1 MADFR
6 EYDGY
11 FLGAGESRYA
21 ARGYYS
27 DNDANPSTRHSRDR
41 QAPSPPPTRRAGGDP
56 SYARQAPSPPPRRP
70 PRYYYE
76 PENQPQEIVER
87 PSTRQHPSP
96 PPRRRPKESDGEQYP
111 LPVRRRSVSP
121 PSRTRE
127 RSSRVVASPP
137 PPLNRI
143 SGSRD
148 PNDAAEFARP
158 LASRFSSQPPPPRP
172 EHERS
177 RSFGSP
183 LIYISP
189 PGEESR
195 PYPVDDVKPFQPPA
209 APAHHKSRRVTLTG
223 GELPAFDDDSV
234 AIRPE
239 DSRSQ
244 LTQSVGLTS
253 KPSLSRSSTGTL
265 GKKVYQYSQLQE
277 GEFRLVELL
286 PARMSTIKCKV
297 HHASLRNP
305 PRYTAVSYAWGDP
318 GDTAMLSLENVE
330 IPVALSLHGAL
341 AALRHPSRSLMIW
354 IDALCIDQQN
364 GAERTE
370 QVHRMTDIY
379 SNADT
384 VAIWLGP
391 EADDSDL
398 ATDILKRVASDD
410 DPQALLSFL
419 TKLSRRT
426 LGTVVALFEREYWRR
441 LWVVQEVFHA
451 KDIMVY
457 CGSSSLPWS
466 DYKRASDA
474 FVNNKAHISHFFPSH
489 VPQSDRRAVATHF
502 GFAQVLTYQGPASL
516 PDLASITGL
525 GDASLLEVMRACRRK
540 LSTEPRD
547 KVFGLLGV
555 LPPAIRDEFPVDYNL
570 PVKEVYT
577 NVVDYLLHTTH
588 RLDVICESIHFPVHT
603 SSFGLPSWVPDWSH
617 SPLTAAMGL
626 AGRFSAAGTSR
637 ADARFVGRRRGNLDM
652 AAIEVGRISVTGMS
666 VGTACTLGDYLM
678 AFLHWRALLL
688 GRLREESLAAP
699 GWEDTKFSRR
709 AQSLFCRTL
718 CLDQVPA
725 RWASGQR
732 GSSNGWLAATYHVF
746 ASLMGDRLPEL
757 PLDRGLWSYVDAD
770 VGIKSEDRRGFLQ
783 GHFGSKMMGRCFCI
797 TEDGRMGMGSG
808 SMTPGDV
815 IVVPLG
821 CSTPVILRPEG
832 GRGEHRFVGD
842 VYLDGYMYG
851 RAMEEM
857 GNKEKEVRRYV
868 LH

>member
-1 MADFR
+1 MIDFR
-6 EYDGY
+6 LKSVRVATDKLPLLRREDSTGSPAKRVTSDKLPPLHREDGP
-11 FLGAGESRYA
+11 GIVQTERVPG
-21 ARGYYS
+21 
-27 DNDANPSTRHSRDR
+27 DNIPPLRREDSPRSPMMVPSKAPSTLF
-41 QAPSPPPTRRAGGDP
+41 GGDP
-56 SYARQAPSPPPRRP
+56 HHRP
-70 PRYYYE
+70 QGR
-76 PENQPQEIVER
+76 
-87 PSTRQHPSP
+87 
-96 PPRRRPKESDGEQYP
+96 G
-111 LPVRRRSVSP
+111 
-121 PSRTRE
+121 
-127 RSSRVVASPP
+127 ASP
-137 PPLNRI
+137 L
-143 SGSRD
+143 
-148 PNDAAEFARP
+148 ARRAT
-158 LASRFSSQPPPPRP
+158 LA
-172 EHERS
+172 
-177 RSFGSP
+177 
-183 LIYISP
+183 
-189 PGEESR
+189 
-195 PYPVDDVKPFQPPA
+195 
-209 APAHHKSRRVTLTG
+209 G
-223 GELPAFDDDSV
+223 GELLGLDDDPV
-234 AIRPE
+234 TIRPE
-239 DSRSQ
+239 DSQSQ
-244 LTQSVGLTS
+244 PTQSVGLAS
-253 KPSLSRSSTGTL
+253 EPPLSRSSSTGTL
-265 GKKVYQYSQLQE
+265 GKKVYRYAELRE

-297 HHASLRNP
+297 HHVSLRNP
-305 PRYTAVSYAWGDP
+305 PPYTAVSYAWGDP
-318 GDTAMLSLENVE
+318 GDTAMLSLENIE

-341 AALRHPSRSLMIW
+341 GALRHASRPLMVW

-370 QVHRMTDIY
+370 QVHCMTDIY

-398 ATDILKRVASDD
+398 ATDILKRVAEEADN
-410 DPQALLSFL
+410 PQALLSFL
-419 TKLSRRT
+419 TRKLSRRT

-451 KDIMVY
+451 KDITVY
-457 CGSSSLPWS
+457 CGSSALPWS
-466 DYKRASDA
+466 VYKRASDA

-489 VPQSDRRAVATHF
+489 VPQSDRSTVATHF
-502 GFAQVLTYQGPASL
+502 GFSQVLTYQGPASL
-516 PDLASITGL
+516 PNIASITGL

-617 SPLTAAMGL
+617 SPLTAAVGL
-626 AGRFSAAGTSR
+626 AGRFYAAGASR
-637 ADARFVGRRRGNLDM
+637 ADARFVGRRRANLDM
-652 AAIEVGRISVTGMS
+652 AALEVGRIIVTGMS

-688 GRLREESLAAP
+688 GHLREESLAAP
-699 GWEDTKFSRR
+699 GWAETKFSRR
-709 AQSLFCRTL
+709 AQGLFCRTL

-725 RWASGQR
+725 RWGSGQR
-732 GSSNGWLAATYHVF
+732 GSDDGWLAASYHVF
-746 ASLMGDRLPEL
+746 ASLMRDRLPEL
-757 PLDRGLWSYVDAD
+757 PIDRKLRSYADVD
-770 VGIKSEDRRGFLQ
+770 VGIKPEDRRGFLQ
-783 GHFGSKMMGRCFCI
+783 EHFGSKMMGRCFCI

-832 GRGEHRFVGD
+832 GRGEYRFVGD

-851 RAMEEM
+851 KAVEERN
-857 GNKEKEVRRYV
+857 NKERELRRYV